1 MSANFQKWFKE
12 SGFLIIINLLISQL
26 VEAQPFTLQAE
37 MELNRGL
44 RHNSVRTIIQ
54 DSKQRTYLG
63 TESGLIILQ
72 SDDAFLDS
80 IARYNEKKAIV
91 SLNILDDLLFIGTVA
106 DGLKIYDLK
115 RKIEIHS
122 PFMDS
127 IRYVRH
133 IRKLGNEIF
142 IAANGSSWN
151 VKRKEKKIYF
161 QKIHRP
167 SNTGFFTDFYSIENR
182 IFGFDL
188 NSTDFERRIYE
199 IKGKKATPT
208 KYPAGYPPNPILTI
222 LTALNND
229 SISISAGDGFYHVVE
244 ANGKSNFKLLN
255 DSVNKLNYPVWDIA
269 IAKKKLF
276 LALGQQFLLTTGL
289 TYEVGVNTINEVRSD
304 FFCQSLYYN
313 EKQDALWIGTYNRGL
328 FIWPNV
334 SLSTKIPKLLD
345 GTFKIIPGKK
355 DHFYLNNEDKIY
367 SLNTTNNQID
377 LIINDKYDK
386 KSNNIINVDYWK
398 DTLAVLSPSALT
410 YFNSNGKEIAKYPFP
425 NYQFVHHRQL
435 GDSIFFFTQHNG
447 GFFVQHKN
455 DIERKRIEGI
465 TISPKSKSYYRGFV
479 FFSDEKGF
487 YYHDS
492 TTRALQSPLT
502 KIEDFL
508 IIGNKVWTLNAGRVQ
523 SFKIEIDSSK
533 LIPETEIAI
542 SSTIDGFIPNWIRS
556 SRDKILIGNNKGVIK
571 LNSKTGAPEWYSY
584 LGNYT
589 ANNYPIIY
597 NDTLLMVQDQ
607 YLESHPMR
615 QPYKKAD
622 LEGFKINLERKDGL
636 FERFPIE
643 FQLNHSDY
651 FLQNYSLKK
660 IEIKDDDG
668 NVQIYFTLTD
678 KFKFP
683 SGLKRGKYEVSF
695 FVNNHFI
702 EKMTFKVTIPLL
714 ENPLFYLIVA
724 SFVIF
729 MLFLILRFRNKKQQ
743 LERYMLENRLQLLK
757 KNLDPHFIFN
767 SLNLTYMLLLQEKN
781 KEAIDS
787 ITQFSELHRYFLE
800 TINKNEIALADELKF
815 IKNYLEL
822 EKKKSYL
829 DEPFSY
835 LITPI
840 EEKLSRVFIPP
851 MILHPLVENAVKYC
865 GFDPAKTDQGTIKID
880 IEIFEKHTTI
890 SIENSLPIKE
900 KNNTIGYKKGI
911 EIVRETI
918 AIYNSMG
925 QYNLKFSPNEKPIL
939 TLPGYRCEVIVFLK
953 KPRLII

>member
-54 DSKQRTYLG
+54 DAKQRTFLG

-72 SDDAFLDS
+72 SNDQFLDS
-80 IARYNEKKAIV
+80 ISKYNEKKAIV
-91 SLNILDDLLFIGTVA
+91 SLNMLDDLLFIGTVA
-106 DGLKIYDLK
+106 DGLKVYDLT

-167 SNTGFFTDFYSIENR
+167 SNIGFFTDFYSIENR

-188 NSTDFERRIYE
+188 KSTDFERRIYE
-199 IKGKKATPT
+199 IKGNKGTHT
-208 KYPAGYPPNPILTI
+208 EYPPGYPPNPVLTI
-222 LTALNND
+222 LTALNTD
-229 SISISAGDGFYHVVE
+229 SISISAGDGFYHLAE

-289 TYEVGVNTINEVRSD
+289 TYEVGVNTINDVRSD

-313 EKQDALWIGTYNRGL
+313 QKQDALWIGTYNRGL

-367 SLNTTNNQID
+367 LLNTTNNQID

-435 GDSIFFFTQHNG
+435 GDSIYFFTQHNG

-455 DIERKRIEGI
+455 DKERRRIEGI
-465 TISPKSKSYYRGFV
+465 TISPKSKPYYRGFV

-492 TTRALQSPLT
+492 TTRPLQSPLT

-523 SFKIEIDSSK
+523 SFKIEIDSLK

-556 SRDKILIGNNKGVIK
+556 SREKILIGNNKGVIK

-589 ANNYPIIY
+589 ANNHPIIY
-597 NDTLLMVQDQ
+597 NDTLLMIQDQ
-607 YLESHPMR
+607 YLERHPIR
-615 QPYKKAD
+615 QPYNKED
-622 LEGFKINLERKDGL
+622 LEKFNLIIDREDAL

-643 FQLNHSDY
+643 FQLNHPDY
-651 FLQNYSLKK
+651 FLHNYALKR
-660 IEIKDDDG
+660 IELKDNKG
-668 NVQIYFTLTD
+668 NVQIYYTLTD

-683 SGLKRGKYEVSF
+683 SGLKKGKYEVALY
-695 FVNNHFI
+695 VNNHLV
-702 EKMTFKVTIPLL
+702 EKLTLKITIPLL
-714 ENPLFYLIVA
+714 ENPLFYLTVA

-729 MLFLILRFRNKKQQ
+729 MFYLIFRFRNKKQQ
-743 LERYMLENRLQLLK
+743 LERDMLENRLQLLK

-767 SLNLTYMLLLQEKN
+767 SLNLTYMLLLQDKN

-800 TINKNEIALADELKF
+800 TINKKEIALAEELKF

-822 EKKKSYL
+822 EKKKAHL
-829 DEPFSY
+829 DEPFLYS
-835 LITPI
+835 ITPI
-840 EEKLSRVFIPP
+840 DENLSRVLIPP

-865 GFDPAKTDQGTIKID
+865 GYDPSKTNQGSIRID
-880 IEIFEKHTTI
+880 IEVFEKQTSI
-890 SIENSLPIKE
+890 SIENSMPTKDK
-900 KNNTIGYKKGI
+900 KNKIGFKKGI
-911 EIVRETI
+911 EIVQETI
-918 AIYNSMG
+918 SIYNSMG
-925 QYNLKFSPNEKPIL
+925 GYKLVFHPNIPPEENEQ
-939 TLPGYRCEVIVFLK
+939 GFRCKLIVFHS
-953 KPRLII
+953 